1 MKNKS
6 PKDGYTA
13 PTEVQL
19 VASEAQA
26 SKIQTDL
33 ELQTSDP
40 PPDIAEAAIAESVI
54 QEIQPDPVEVAMEAY
69 ARLGVRNLV
78 ANVGIVIP
86 SNSSDQEV
94 FDLLSKGKALLPARI
109 REEMGLA

>member
-1 MKNKS
+1 MKNKT

-33 ELQTSDP
+33 ELQVSDP
-40 PPDIAEAAIAESVI
+40 SPEVAQAAIAEAVI
-54 QEIQPDPVEVAMEAY
+54 QEIQADPVEVAMAVY
-69 ARLGVRNLV
+69 ARPGVRNLV
-78 ANVGIVIP
+78 ANLGLVVPG
-86 SNSSDQEV
+86 NLSDQEV
-94 FDLLSKGKALLPARI
+94 FDLLSKGKLLLPARI
-109 REEMGLA
+109 REEMGL